1 MKQPPTIEV
10 WQLIAFSF
18 FIILS
23 SIVSLYMRLKLEKDL
38 WIGAVRTVIQLLLM
52 GFILKYIF
60 NNVNIFFVL
69 GLFIWMIFWASRII
83 NKRVSNKPFN
93 VQMPIFL
100 SMVVT
105 YILISSITTGG
116 LLQVSPWYDP
126 SIFIPIAGMV
136 IGNSMNACAL
146 SLERLFSEL
155 KEKRDE
161 VEQMLLFGASSKEA
175 MLPALTVAVKTGM
188 VPAINSMMSVG
199 LVFIP
204 GMMTGQIIGGQ
215 PPVESAKYQI
225 MIMLMISAST
235 AIGCSF
241 VTAIVAR
248 KCFTEKHQ
256 LKF

>member
-1 MKQPPTIEV
+1 
-10 WQLIAFSF
+10 
-18 FIILS
+18 
-23 SIVSLYMRLKLEKDL
+23 MRLKLEKDL
-38 WIGAVRTVIQLLLM
+38 WIGAVRTFVQLFFM
-52 GFILKYIF
+52 GFILKFIF
-60 NNVNIFFVL
+60 NNANIFFVL
-69 GLFIWMIFWASRII
+69 GLFLWMIFWASRII
-83 NKRVSNKPFN
+83 NKRVSNKPFG

-105 YILISSITTGG
+105 YILISSMTTGG
-116 LLQVSPWYDP
+116 LLQVNPWYDP

-155 KEKRDE
+155 KDKRDE

-215 PPVESAKYQI
+215 PPLDAAKYQI

-235 AIGCSF
+235 ALGCSF
-241 VTAIVAR
+241 VTAVVAR
-248 KCFTEKHQ
+248 KCFNEKHQ
-256 LKF
+256 YKF